1 MRILPHSEQ
10 GCSRCKSIEQLLE
23 TQERAIEL
31 LLESQ
36 KAITQL
42 LRAHRGAPRTEK
54 KLDVP
59 PNRVIR
65 QRIRQKRYRRRKRIR
80 EIPRERLE
88 RLERILFPTKQTMPT
103 PSPLSARRI
112 EELEERISKH
122 GMQRTREL
130 RMLEYGPVDPIRFE
144 EAMSAIED
152 HLINRCMTEV
162 EEIPDDHTYGEDNP
176 ATELQ
181 DHLCEWAIA
190 LPCEATELQD
200 HLHEWAIALPCERG
214 DYVDYAYEFDDELEE
229 CGVVL

>member
-1 MRILPHSEQ
+1 MTAPRNQRYQAQSTRASPSPSDTPPPPMGDWSQPPSILRRSRRPMRILPHSEQ

-54 KLDVP
+54 RLDVP

-152 HLINRCMTEV
+152 
-162 EEIPDDHTYGEDNP
+162 
-176 ATELQ
+176 Q
-181 DHLCEWAIA
+181 
-190 LPCEATELQD
+190 
-200 HLHEWAIALPCERG
+200 
-214 DYVDYAYEFDDELEE
+214 
-229 CGVVL
+229 